1 MYRLIVTEPTSNTL
15 LHYEESQ
22 DIDKLNE
29 LFNKSLDES
38 YLLKTAKVFP
48 DANMIVLGIDERT
61 ETTDWM
67 KKRQRIEYLP

>member
-1 MYRLIVTEPTSNTL
+1 MFRLVVTEPDSNTL

-22 DIDKLNE
+22 DLDRLND
-29 LFNKSLDES
+29 LFNKPLDES
-38 YLLKTAKVFP
+38 YLLKTANVFP
-48 DANMIVLGIDERT
+48 EATMVVLAIDERT